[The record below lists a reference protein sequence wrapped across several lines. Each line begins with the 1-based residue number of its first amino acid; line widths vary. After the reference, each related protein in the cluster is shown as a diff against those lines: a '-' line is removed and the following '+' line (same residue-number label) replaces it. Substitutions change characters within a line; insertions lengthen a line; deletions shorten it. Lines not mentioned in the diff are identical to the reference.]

1 MIKIG
6 IVDDHT
12 LFRAGLSRLV
22 NSFET
27 CEVLFQAGNGKDLIE
42 KLNVNA
48 EVDLLLLDIKMPV
61 MDGMEA
67 LDILST
73 EFPNIKSL
81 IISMHDDIP
90 FVIQAM
96 KKGAKGY
103 ILKDVDADELNIAIK
118 KVMEL
123 GFYVNEKL
131 SKVLIQGIAGN
142 DRNSNKKIKLSEEL
156 TSIEIEI
163 LELICQGLTSQ
174 EIADKI
180 FRSRRTIEGHK
191 QRLLEKTGTKNTPA
205 LVAWAFRHGIVD

>member
-27 CEVLFQAGNGKDLIE
+27 CHVIFQAGNGKELFE
-42 KLNVNA
+42 KLESYS

-67 LDILST
+67 LDILVR
-73 EFPNIKSL
+73 EFPHIKSL
-81 IISMHDDIP
+81 VISMHDDIP

-103 ILKDVDADELNIAIK
+103 ILKDIDADELYLAIK
-118 KVMEL
+118 KVIEL

-131 SKVLIQGIAGN
+131 SKALIYP
-142 DRNSNKKIKLSEEL
+142 
-156 TSIEIEI
+156 SII
-163 LELICQGLTSQ
+163 S
-174 EIADKI
+174 
-180 FRSRRTIEGHK
+180 
-191 QRLLEKTGTKNTPA
+191 
-205 LVAWAFRHGIVD
+205 